1 MLSAPAWIVIIVVLV
16 LSTFALVAT
25 IMMLLTHL
33 RELAASVATIRDDL
47 KPRLE
52 AIQVQAEVT
61 RAELAAVQEGRDRLA
76 DERDERRRP
85 SLDPGASKSFPSTRG

>member
-1 MLSAPAWIVIIVVLV
+1 MLSAPAWIVIVVVLV
-16 LSTFALVAT
+16 LTTFAIIVT

-52 AIQVQAEVT
+52 AVKAQAEVT
-61 RAELAAVQEGRDRLA
+61 RAELAAVQERS
-76 DERDERRRP
+76 DELSDQRAERRRP
-85 SLDPGASKSFPSTRG
+85 DHGLGLPRG